1 MNTSRFL
8 ALSLALLICLSL
20 LFASCANEKLP
31 EDPSSEPISEVSSFE
46 PDSGEEESSLSEE
59 ESSNRQEESSQ
70 NNQQE
75 SSSAKNEA
83 SSSRPVQNE
92 VSSRPAEKPAT
103 KPGGSAAVDNE
114 GHGIFFVI
122 EKEDLPAKQSD
133 EFYFSYVQQYDLGWN
148 MKLLNKSNMLS
159 ADVDCELVDV
169 GSGRLFDARAS
180 KALNQMIS
188 ACRQAGNTIWA
199 QSTHRT
205 LAYQQKLMDNQI
217 QKNLNLGYSREEAE
231 YYSLLWVAPSGGSEH
246 HLGLAV
252 DFNEITEY
260 FENTTTF
267 AWLQENAARYGFILR
282 YTEEDTE
289 ITGYG
294 YEPWHYRYIGPDH
307 AMQMKKLGIKT
318 LEEYV
323 YTVEYLLDK
332 QNNA

>member
-1 MNTSRFL
+1 MNISRFL
-8 ALSLALLICLSL
+8 ALSLALLVCVSL
-20 LFASCANEKLP
+20 LFVSCANEKLP
-31 EDPSSEPISEVSSFE
+31 EDPSSEPISQELSSSE
-46 PDSGEEESSLSEE
+46 PDSGQEESSLSEE
-59 ESSNRQEESSQ
+59 ESSNRQEETSQ
-70 NNQQE
+70 NNQQQE
-75 SSSAKNEA
+75 SSSVQDEV
-83 SSSRPVQNE
+83 SSSKPVQNE
-92 VSSRPAEKPAT
+92 VSSPPTEKPSA
-103 KPGGSAAVDNE
+103 KPDDSAAVENE

-159 ADVDCELVDV
+159 ADVDCKLVDV

-180 KALNQMIS
+180 KALNQMIA

-252 DFNEITEY
+252 DFNEITGA
-260 FENTTTF
+260 FENTRTF

-282 YTEEDTE
+282 
-289 ITGYG
+289 
-294 YEPWHYRYIGPDH
+294 
-307 AMQMKKLGIKT
+307 
-318 LEEYV
+318 
-323 YTVEYLLDK
+323 
-332 QNNA
+332 